1 MESFPLSRL
10 NNTNSTSTKS
20 KKVDKFKINL
30 SSGRLSK
37 LNPRKESEKI
47 TKKVISNKFLGRK
60 GSAVY
65 QQEFFSF
72 CNIKSVGRDHNWSQ
86 KFKVLCEELEK
97 NNPELLASLK
107 IKYQHLDPKIR

>member
-1 MESFPLSRL
+1 MFHLSRL
-10 NNTNSTSTKS
+10 NKFKNNFTKVKDKKSEIILNELIETSDNKSAREQAKNITNEKS
-20 KKVDKFKINL
+20 K
-30 SSGRLSK
+30 
-37 LNPRKESEKI
+37 P
-47 TKKVISNKFLGRK
+47 KFLGRK

-72 CNIKSVGRDHNWSQ
+72 CNIKSASRDHNWSQ
-86 KFKVLCEELEK
+86 KFKVLNEELEK

>member
-1 MESFPLSRL
+1 MFHLSRL
-10 NNTNSTSTKS
+10 NKFRGNFTKVKDKKSEIILNELIQTSDNKSAREQSKEITNEKS
-20 KKVDKFKINL
+20 K
-30 SSGRLSK
+30 S
-37 LNPRKESEKI
+37 
-47 TKKVISNKFLGRK
+47 KFLGRK

-72 CNIKSVGRDHNWSQ
+72 CNIKSAGRDHNWSQ

>member
-1 MESFPLSRL
+1 MENFLLSRL

-20 KKVDKFKINL
+20 KKVDKFKIIKE
-30 SSGRLSK
+30 RLT
-37 LNPRKESEKI
+37 PRKESEKI
-47 TKKVISNKFLGRK
+47 TKKVIPNKFLGKK

-86 KFKVLCEELEK
+86 KFKGLCEELEK

>member
-1 MESFPLSRL
+1 MSRL
-10 NNTNSTSTKS
+10 NRNNSTSTKS

-30 SSGRLSK
+30 GSGRLSK
-37 LNPRKESEKI
+37 LNPRKEAEKI
-47 TKKVISNKFLGRK
+47 TKKITNEKSKSKFLGRK

-72 CNIKSVGRDHNWSQ
+72 CNIKSAGRDHNWSQ
-86 KFKVLCEELEK
+86 KFKVLCEEMQK
-97 NNPELLASLK
+97 NNPGLLASLK

>member
-1 MESFPLSRL
+1 MNKFKDNFTKVKDKKSEIIL
-10 NNTNSTSTKS
+10 NELIQTSDNKSAREQSKEITNEKS
-20 KKVDKFKINL
+20 K
-30 SSGRLSK
+30 S
-37 LNPRKESEKI
+37 
-47 TKKVISNKFLGRK
+47 KFLGRK

-72 CNIKSVGRDHNWSQ
+72 CNIKSAGRDHNWSQ

-97 NNPELLASLK
+97 NNPELLSSLK

>member
-1 MESFPLSRL
+1 MENFLLSRL

-20 KKVDKFKINL
+20 KKVDKFKIIKE
-30 SSGRLSK
+30 RLT
-37 LNPRKESEKI
+37 PRKESEKI
-47 TKKVISNKFLGRK
+47 TKKVIPNKFLGKK

>member
-20 KKVDKFKINL
+20 KKVDKFKIIKE
-30 SSGRLSK
+30 K
-37 LNPRKESEKI
+37 LTPRKESEKI

>member
-1 MESFPLSRL
+1 MAKFFQTVE
-10 NNTNSTSTKS
+10 NIS
-20 KKVDKFKINL
+20 KKIAGDTA
-30 SSGRLSK
+30 S
-37 LNPRKESEKI
+37 PTYETRKTFFEGLAGI
-47 TKKVISNKFLGRK
+47 FGFILIQQLGKK

-86 KFKVLCEELEK
+86 KFKILCEEIEK

>member
-1 MESFPLSRL
+1 MENFLLSRL

-20 KKVDKFKINL
+20 KKVDKFKIIKE
-30 SSGRLSK
+30 K
-37 LNPRKESEKI
+37 LTPRKESEKI
-47 TKKVISNKFLGRK
+47 TKKVIPNKFLGK
-60 GSAVY
+60 KSSAVY

-86 KFKVLCEELEK
+86 KFKILCEEIEK

>member
-1 MESFPLSRL
+1 MERFLLSRL

-47 TKKVISNKFLGRK
+47 TKKVIPNKFLGRK

-65 QQEFFSF
+65 QQEYFSF
-72 CNIKSVGRDHNWSQ
+72 VNQNNRDHNWVQ
-86 KFKVLCEELEK
+86 KFKILNEEIEK

-107 IKYQHLDPKIR
+107 IKYQNLNPNNR